1 MKFNEMLKLIASLV
15 ICQLAGLIGS
25 LFTRPAIPT
34 WYQSLNKPSFAPPNW
49 LFGPVWIS
57 LYLLMG
63 ISLFLVWRKAREA
76 RVKTALFIFSLQLLF
91 NALWSIAFFGL
102 RSPAFGLIIIL
113 LLWITLLLT
122 IILFAR
128 LSLMASILLW
138 PYFLWLSFASW
149 INFSLWWLNR

>member
-1 MKFNEMLKLIASLV
+1 MLKLIASLV

>member
-1 MKFNEMLKLIASLV
+1 MKFNEILKLVTSLV

-63 ISLFLVWRKAREA
+63 ISLFLVWRKSGKAQ
-76 RVKTALFIFSLQLLF
+76 VKTALFIFSLQLLF
-91 NALWSIAFFGL
+91 NAFWSIAFFGF
-102 RSPAFGLIIIL
+102 RSPAFGLFIIL
-113 LLWITLLLT
+113 LLWISLLLT
-122 IILFAR
+122 IIIFAR
-128 LSLMASILLW
+128 LSLAASILLW
-138 PYFLWLSFASW
+138 PYFLWTSFASW
-149 INFSLWWLNR
+149 LNFSLWWLNR